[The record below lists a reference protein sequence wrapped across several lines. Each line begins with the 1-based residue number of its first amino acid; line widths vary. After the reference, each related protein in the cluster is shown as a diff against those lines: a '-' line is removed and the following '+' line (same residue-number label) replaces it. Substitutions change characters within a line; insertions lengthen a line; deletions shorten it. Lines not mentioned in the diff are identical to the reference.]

1 MRAYSADLRVRVL
14 ADCDERRRRQTGS
27 IACANVCQHALGQG
41 LPSISRCSIIVMSD
55 ALEDRLPLSHSGGE
69 NLAGGLPIVDMPM
82 KLQGIDCL

>member
-1 MRAYSADLRVRVL
+1 
-14 ADCDERRRRQTGS
+14 
-27 IACANVCQHALGQG
+27 
-41 LPSISRCSIIVMSD
+41 MSD